1 MKIMKIDLELNGRP
15 ATLDIEPGQNLLSA
29 LRALSCF
36 SVKLG
41 CETGDCGSC
50 TVLLD
55 DQPVNACV
63 VTAARVRGHRVT
75 TMEGLLGDP
84 LMKKL
89 QEEFV
94 QRGAVQCGYCSPG
107 MLISLYAH
115 FRDGGSVDDHDLG
128 HVLSGNLC
136 RCTGYKKPIE
146 AAKAAV
152 DEGGAS

>member
-1 MKIMKIDLELNGRP
+1 VKIELELNGRP
-15 ATLDIEPGQNLLSA
+15 TTLDITPGQNLLSA
-29 LRALSCF
+29 LRASSCF

-63 VTAARVRGHRVT
+63 VTAARARGRRVI

-94 QRGAVQCGYCSPG
+94 HRGGIQCGYCTPG

-115 FRDGGSVDDHDLG
+115 FRDGGSAGDHELG

-146 AAKAAV
+146 AAKAVA
-152 DEGGAS
+152 EGGGAS

>member
-1 MKIMKIDLELNGRP
+1 MNIELELNGRKV
-15 ATLDIEPGQNLLSA
+15 TLDIEPGQNLLSV
-29 LRALSCF
+29 LRETSCF

-63 VTAARVRGHRVT
+63 VAAARVRGHRVT
-75 TMEGLLGDP
+75 TLEGLLGDP
-84 LMKKL
+84 LIKKL

-94 QRGAVQCGYCSPG
+94 AKGAVQCGYCTPG

-115 FRDGGSVDDHDLG
+115 YRDGGSADLQDLG

-136 RCTGYKKPIE
+136 RCTGYVKPLE
-146 AAKAAV
+146 AAQAAV
-152 DEGGAS
+152 DEEVSS